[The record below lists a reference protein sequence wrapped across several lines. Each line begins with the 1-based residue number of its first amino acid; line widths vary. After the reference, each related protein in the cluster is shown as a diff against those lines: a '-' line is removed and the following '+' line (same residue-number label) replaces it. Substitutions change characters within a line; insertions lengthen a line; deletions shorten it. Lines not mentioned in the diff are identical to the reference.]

1 MHGINMTK
9 KILYSTILAILAL
22 PLFAL
27 ASDMQQQ
34 QSTLYPFRS
43 TVELQEEFLTGTN
56 ATGTIGSLGWTAA
69 NGAVSAA
76 STANAPGYTRR
87 DTSAA
92 AGTIASTFHHISGS
106 LVDPTLNHSILWRV
120 RIVTNDNATTVRA
133 GEAAPPTTNPPTS
146 GIYFER
152 LDTDT
157 NWFCVTRS
165 AGVQTRTDSTIATTG
180 NFVNLSYTRNSSGVM
195 WSIDGVAVCGTSTTN
210 IPTAFTLAFTQ
221 VINTGAVAKQ
231 LDHDYF
237 QLRIVGITR

>member
-1 MHGINMTK
+1 MART
-9 KILYSTILAILAL
+9 ILYIVAALSILAF
-22 PLFAL
+22 PLFTL
-27 ASDMQQQ
+27 ASDVQQQ
-34 QSTLYPFRS
+34 QSTLYPFQS

-56 ATGTIGSLGWTAA
+56 ATGVIGSLGWSTA
-69 NGAVSAA
+69 NGTVSVA
-76 STANAPGYTRR
+76 STTNAPGYTRR

-92 AGTIASTFHHISGS
+92 AGTITATFHNNSAS
-106 LVDPTLNHSILWRV
+106 LVDPALNHSILWRV
-120 RIVTNDNATTVRA
+120 RVVTNDNATTVRA
-133 GEAAPPTTNPPTS
+133 GEAGPVTTNPPTG

-165 AGVQTRTDSTIATTG
+165 AGVQTRTDSTVATTG
-180 NFVNLSYTRNSSGVM
+180 NFVNLSYTRNSSGVI

-210 IPTAFTLAFTQ
+210 IPTAFNLAFTQ

-237 QLRIVGITR
+237 QLRIVGLTR